1 MPKVK
6 VHRTS
11 PSLDM
16 TPMVDLAFLL
26 VTFFMLTAT
35 PSQEE
40 KLIVDTP
47 SSISEIKL
55 PEKDVITI
63 TIGEDNRVFFGVDG
77 QPTRLRLLDK
87 MGAKYGV
94 SFTDK
99 EKRAFELM
107 TTFGMPMARMK
118 SFLAMSPEQRKAQ
131 EEQAKRNNT
140 NFQPGIPFDSVKNEL
155 GDWVLQTRLSNPDV
169 VVAIKGDVG
178 TEVPTVQRVIDVLQ
192 EKKVNRFNLITDLE
206 MKPSNYKPR

>member
-63 TIGEDNRVFFGVDG
+63 TIGSDNRVFYGVDG
-77 QPTRLRLLDK
+77 QPTRLSLLDK
-87 MGAKYGV
+87 MGAKYNV
-94 SFTDK
+94 SFTEN
-99 EKRAFELM
+99 EKRTFEL
-107 TTFGMPMARMK
+107 TNSFGMPMSGLK
-118 SFLAMSPEQRKAQ
+118 SYLAMTPEQRK
-131 EEQAKRNNT
+131 KIT
-140 NFQPGIPFDSVKNEL
+140 QPGIPFDSVKNEL
-155 GDWVLQTRLSNPDV
+155 GDWVLQTRLTNPDV

-178 TEVPTVQRVIDVLQ
+178 TSVPTVQRIIEVLQ
-192 EKKVNRFNLITDLE
+192 EKKVNRFNLITDME

>member
-55 PEKDVITI
+55 PEKNVITI
-63 TIGEDNRVFFGVDG
+63 SIGNDNRVFFGVDG
-77 QPTRLRLLDK
+77 QPTRLSLLDK
-87 MGAKYGV
+87 MAAKYGV
-94 SFTDK
+94 TFTDK
-99 EKRAFELM
+99 EKRTFELM
-107 TTFGMPMARMK
+107 NSFGTPMSQLK
-118 SFLAMSPEQRKAQ
+118 SFLAMSPQQRKAR
-131 EEQAKRNNT
+131 EKKNP
-140 NFQPGIPFDSVKNEL
+140 QPGIPIDSLKNEL
-155 GDWVLQTRLSNPDV
+155 GDWVLQTRLTNPDV
-169 VVAIKGDVG
+169 VVAIKGDIK
-178 TEVPTVQRVIDVLQ
+178 TDVPTVERVIEVLQ
-192 EKKVNRFNLITDLE
+192 EKKVNRFNLITDME
-206 MKPSNYKPR
+206 MKPSNYKKR

>member
-63 TIGEDNRVFFGVDG
+63 TVGGDDRVFYGVDG
-77 QPTRLRLLDK
+77 QPTRLKLLDK
-87 MGAKYGV
+87 MAAKYNV
-94 SFTDK
+94 TFTEK
-99 EKRAFELM
+99 EKRTFELM
-107 TTFGMPMARMK
+107 NSFGMPMAGLK
-118 SFLAMSPEQRKAQ
+118 SYLAMSPEQRK
-131 EEQAKRNNT
+131 KVT
-140 NFQPGIPFDSVKNEL
+140 QPGIPYDSLKNEL
-155 GDWVLQTRLSNPDV
+155 GDWVLNTRLSNPDV
-169 VVAIKGDVG
+169 VVAVKGDVS
-178 TEVPTVQRVIDVLQ
+178 TKVPTVQRIIDVLQ
-192 EKKVNRFNLITDLE
+192 EKKVNRFNLITDME
-206 MKPSNYKPR
+206 MKPSNYKKR

>member
-63 TIGEDNRVFFGVDG
+63 TVGGDDRVFYGVDG
-77 QPTRLRLLDK
+77 QPTRLKLLDK
-87 MGAKYGV
+87 MAAKYNV
-94 SFTDK
+94 TFTEK
-99 EKRAFELM
+99 EKRTFELM
-107 TTFGMPMARMK
+107 NSFGMPMAGLK
-118 SFLAMSPEQRKAQ
+118 SYLAMSPEQRK
-131 EEQAKRNNT
+131 KVT
-140 NFQPGIPFDSVKNEL
+140 QPGIPYDSLKNEL
-155 GDWVLQTRLSNPDV
+155 GDWVLNTRLSNPEV
-169 VVAIKGDVG
+169 VVAVKGDVG
-178 TEVPTVQRVIDVLQ
+178 TKVPTVQRIIDVLQ
-192 EKKVNRFNLITDLE
+192 EKKVNRFNLITDME
-206 MKPSNYKPR
+206 MKPSNYKKR

>member
-63 TIGEDNRVFFGVDG
+63 TIGSDNRVFYGVDG
-77 QPTRLRLLDK
+77 QPTRLKLLDK
-87 MGAKYGV
+87 MAAKYNV

-99 EKRAFELM
+99 EKRSFELM
-107 TTFGMPMARMK
+107 NSFGMPMAGLK
-118 SFLAMSPEQRKAQ
+118 SFLAMSPEQRK
-131 EEQAKRNNT
+131 KIT
-140 NFQPGIPFDSVKNEL
+140 QPGIPFDSVKNEL
-155 GDWVLQTRLSNPDV
+155 GDWVLNTRLSNPDV
-169 VVAIKGDVG
+169 VVAVKGDVG
-178 TEVPTVQRVIDVLQ
+178 TEVPTVQRIIDVLQ
-192 EKKVNRFNLITDLE
+192 EKKVNRFNLITDME
-206 MKPSNYKPR
+206 MKPSNYKKR

>member
-63 TIGEDNRVFFGVDG
+63 TIGKDNRVFYGVDG

-87 MGAKYGV
+87 MAAKYNV
-94 SFTDK
+94 TFTDQ

-107 TTFGMPMARMK
+107 NSHGMPMSGLK
-118 SFLAMSPEQRKAQ
+118 SYLAMTPAQRK
-131 EEQAKRNNT
+131 RVT
-140 NFQPGIPFDSVKNEL
+140 QPGIPFDSVKNEL
-155 GDWVLQTRLSNPDV
+155 GDWVLNTRLSNPDV
-169 VVAIKGDVG
+169 VVAVKGDG
-178 TEVPTVQRVIDVLQ
+178 DTEVPTVQRIIEVLQ
-192 EKKVNRFNLITDLE
+192 DKKVNRFNLITDME
-206 MKPSNYKPR
+206 MKPSNYKKR

>member
-40 KLIVDTP
+40 KLVVDTP

-63 TIGEDNRVFFGVDG
+63 TVGKDKRVFYGVDG
-77 QPTRLRLLDK
+77 QPTRLSLLDK
-87 MGAKYGV
+87 MSAKYGV
-94 SFTDK
+94 TFNDK
-99 EKRAFELM
+99 EKRSFELM
-107 TTFGMPMARMK
+107 NSFGMPMASLK
-118 SFLAMSPEQRKAQ
+118 SYLAMDPAQRK
-131 EEQAKRNNT
+131 KVT
-140 NFQPGIPFDSVKNEL
+140 QPGIPYDSVKNEL
-155 GDWVLQTRLSNPDV
+155 GDWILQTRLTNPNV
-169 VVAIKGDVG
+169 VVAIKGDASAD
-178 TEVPTVQRVIDVLQ
+178 VPTVTRVIEVLQ

-206 MKPSNYKPR
+206 MKPSNYKKR

>member
-63 TIGEDNRVFFGVDG
+63 TVGKDKRVFYGVDG
-77 QPTRLRLLDK
+77 QPTRLSLLDK
-87 MGAKYGV
+87 MGAKYNV
-94 SFTDK
+94 AFTPD

-107 TTFGMPMARMK
+107 NSFGMPMSGLK
-118 SFLAMSPEQRKAQ
+118 SFLARAPEQRK
-131 EEQAKRNNT
+131 KIT
-140 NFQPGIPFDSVKNEL
+140 QPGIPFDSVKNEL
-155 GDWVLQTRLSNPDV
+155 GDWVLQTRLTNPDV
-169 VVAIKGDVG
+169 VVAIKGDASAD
-178 TEVPTVQRVIDVLQ
+178 VPTIQRIIEVLQ

-206 MKPSNYKPR
+206 MKPSNYVKR

>member
-63 TIGEDNRVFFGVDG
+63 TIGSDNRVFYGVDG
-77 QPTRLRLLDK
+77 QPTRLSLLDK
-87 MGAKYGV
+87 MGAKYNV
-94 SFTDK
+94 SFT
-99 EKRAFELM
+99 ENERRTFEL
-107 TTFGMPMARMK
+107 TNSFGMPMAGLK
-118 SFLAMSPEQRKAQ
+118 SYLAMTPEQRK
-131 EEQAKRNNT
+131 KIT
-140 NFQPGIPFDSVKNEL
+140 QPGIPFDSVKNEL
-155 GDWVLQTRLSNPDV
+155 GDWVLQTRLTNPDV
-169 VVAIKGDVG
+169 VVAIKGDQS
-178 TEVPTVQRVIDVLQ
+178 TDVPTIQRIIEVLQ
-192 EKKVNRFNLITDLE
+192 EKKVNRFNLITDME

>member
-63 TIGEDNRVFFGVDG
+63 TIGSDNRVFYGVDG

-87 MGAKYGV
+87 MSAKYNV
-94 SFTDK
+94 TFTDQ

-107 TTFGMPMARMK
+107 NSFGVPMANLK
-118 SFLAMSPEQRKAQ
+118 SYLAMAPEQRKKVA
-131 EEQAKRNNT
+131 
-140 NFQPGIPFDSVKNEL
+140 QPGIPFDSLSNEL

-169 VVAIKGDVG
+169 VVAVKGDVS
-178 TEVPTVQRVIDVLQ
+178 TSVPTVQRIIEVLQ

>member
-1 MPKVK
+1 
-6 VHRTS
+6 
-11 PSLDM
+11 
-16 TPMVDLAFLL
+16 MVDLAFLL

-63 TIGEDNRVFFGVDG
+63 TIGSDNRVFYGVDG
-77 QPTRLRLLDK
+77 QPTRLSLLDK
-87 MGAKYGV
+87 MGAKYNV
-94 SFTDK
+94 SFTEN
-99 EKRAFELM
+99 EKRTFEL
-107 TTFGMPMARMK
+107 TNSFGMPMSGLK
-118 SFLAMSPEQRKAQ
+118 SYLAMTPEQRK
-131 EEQAKRNNT
+131 KIT
-140 NFQPGIPFDSVKNEL
+140 QPGIPFDSVKNEL
-155 GDWVLQTRLSNPDV
+155 GDWVLQTRLTNPDV

-178 TEVPTVQRVIDVLQ
+178 TSVPTVQRIIEVSQ
-192 EKKVNRFNLITDLE
+192 EKKVNRFNLITDME

>member
-1 MPKVK
+1 
-6 VHRTS
+6 
-11 PSLDM
+11 
-16 TPMVDLAFLL
+16 MVDLAFLL

-40 KLIVDTP
+40 TLIVDTP
-47 SSISEIKL
+47 SSISEIIL

-63 TIGEDNRVFFGVDG
+63 SIGSDDRIFFGVDG

-99 EKRAFELM
+99 EKRTFELM
-107 TTFGMPMARMK
+107 NSFGMPMSNLK
-118 SFLAMSPEQRKAQ
+118 SFLAMTPEQRKAREKQ
-131 EEQAKRNNT
+131 QK
-140 NFQPGIPFDSVKNEL
+140 QPGIPFDSVRNEL
-155 GDWVLQTRLSNPDV
+155 GDWVLNTRLSNPDV
-169 VVAIKGDVG
+169 VVAIKGDDS
-178 TEVPTVQRVIDVLQ
+178 TSVPTIQRVIDVLQ

-206 MKPSNYKPR
+206 GKPANYKPR